1 MTKRIILSAILF
13 AGIGFL
19 SFNFTTPVMA
29 QIAEIRAIPA
39 IPSYDMP
46 AEDFLAQTEVFKE
59 TPFGDKYLAYTLRLP
74 KGWTKTESSI
84 SNTMDVSKK
93 LLGEIASYYGPAN
106 LGERSTFMIQAAE
119 LEYQMTAK
127 NWFTNYIFS
136 RGYTLQGMT
145 ALSDRKVEAL
155 YVALEKDVTY
165 IVRAVVE
172 VNGSRIVMGIYSVP
186 EVHWMAERAMQTAVL
201 KSFNFPTPEPVRV
214 EETRTYA
221 FLDLLRFDYPK
232 SWRLMAPSIYS
243 IEAMDAKIINSNQN
257 GGLEGEVDVHVIS
270 TEVDTTL
277 AEEVKRVQSA
287 LETKGLMI
295 GKLIEQP
302 QNYKMHDYIYFS
314 RVEVYQAN
322 DKEKDLVDYEYW
334 IGVLME
340 DRYFYIVTMLT
351 PSRNTDFPIWSRN
364 GEAFKTVLQ
373 SLRP

>member
-1 MTKRIILSAILF
+1 MTKQIILSAILF
-13 AGIGFL
+13 AGIGFF
-19 SFNFTTPVMA
+19 SMNFSAPVMG
-29 QIAEIRAIPA
+29 QVAEIGTVPA
-39 IPSYDMP
+39 IKGYDMP
-46 AEDFLAQTEVFKE
+46 EADFLAQTGEFKE
-59 TPFGDKYLAYTLRLP
+59 TPFGDKYLTYAVRLP
-74 KGWTKTESSI
+74 KGWTKNESNI
-84 SNTMDVSKK
+84 SNAMEMSKK

-106 LGERSTFMIQAAE
+106 LGERSTFKVQAAE
-119 LEYQMTAK
+119 LDYQMTAK

-136 RGYTLQGMT
+136 RGYTLQAMT
-145 ALSDRKVEAL
+145 AHSDRKVEAL
-155 YVALEKDVTY
+155 YVALEKDITY

-172 VNGSRIVMGIYSVP
+172 VNGPRIVMGIYSMP
-186 EVHWMAERAMQTAVL
+186 ETRWEAEKSMQAAVL
-201 KSFNFPTPEPVRV
+201 KSFHFPTPEPIRL

-243 IEAMDAKIINSNQN
+243 IEAMDAKIINTNQN

-277 AEEVKRVQSA
+277 AEEVKRVQAS

-302 QNYKMHDYIYFS
+302 QNYKLHEYIYFS
-314 RVEVYQAN
+314 RIEVYQAN
-322 DKEKDLVDYEYW
+322 DKEKALVDYEYW

-351 PSRNTDFPIWSRN
+351 PSRNTDFAIWSRN